1 MSCLQVI
8 WGCLT
13 LSIHIRENIPAAE
26 QGASLMQVNEEL
38 AMLRETWIGEVTL
51 SLPVSEKAMPT
62 CIEDI
67 D

>member
-8 WGCLT
+8 WRCLT
-13 LSIHIRENIPAAE
+13 LSILMRENVPAAE
-26 QGASLMQVNEEL
+26 QGASLMQVSEEL
-38 AMLRETWIGEVTL
+38 AMLKETWIGEVTL
-51 SLPVSEKAMPT
+51 SLLVSEKAMPT

>member
-1 MSCLQVI
+1 MSGLEVI

-13 LSIHIRENIPAAE
+13 FSILMRENISAAE

-38 AMLRETWIGEVTL
+38 TMLRETWIGKVTV
-51 SLPVSEKAMPT
+51 SLLVLQKVMPT